1 MLCIECKLNSY
12 ILWVTQSIFY
22 KSFMLD
28 IANWS
33 IECKPNSYFK
43 TFIYLRK
50 YFFKWTWKILGTK
63 QFFNFIPLN
72 DSNINY
78 NQWRNAESWK
88 MTFGFSKASG
98 WEGGTK
104 LKARRKGCLFSL
116 SEVESEKR
124 FVRDTLIPSHYSK
137 SFVFFYYYR

>member
-1 MLCIECKLNSY
+1 
-12 ILWVTQSIFY
+12 
-22 KSFMLD
+22 
-28 IANWS
+28 
-33 IECKPNSYFK
+33 
-43 TFIYLRK
+43 
-50 YFFKWTWKILGTK
+50 
-63 QFFNFIPLN
+63 
-72 DSNINY
+72 
-78 NQWRNAESWK
+78 

-137 SFVFFYYYR
+137 SFVFFYYYRWLLIMEKGLGIIIFQHKVKK